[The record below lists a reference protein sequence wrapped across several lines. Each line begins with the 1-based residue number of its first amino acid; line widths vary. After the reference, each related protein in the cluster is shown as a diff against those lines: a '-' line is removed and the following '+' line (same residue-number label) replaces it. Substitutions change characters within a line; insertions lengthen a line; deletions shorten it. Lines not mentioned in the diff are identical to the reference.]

1 MTLVNRKSQDEF
13 LESHGTNGVYIK
25 AVIIKDYAE
34 VSGVHAKK
42 TQASFLA
49 MGEGEA
55 YENGPAIG
63 NGSSFSG
70 IYIWF
75 SRTLAAVEAM
85 ADSMLPEGVDPEEFK
100 NNLFVYLV
108 FALYIGMSD
117 NVFDR
122 ILAPGKG
129 KPDGH
134 GVGKFM
140 YGNDLTKSDLTVAV
154 MTVADAKTHKLLT
167 GAKLKEFESALHLW
181 NEENS
186 PQEVRHLLHN
196 YSGAKGQLGSEMATV
211 QSVIA
216 KANEAKVET
225 IMLKLIRRS
234 VELQYGALLDKV
246 EDAVHDFD
254 LDEGVE

>member
-1 MTLVNRKSQDEF
+1 MTFDKF
-13 LESHGTNGVYIK
+13 LEYHGVYIK
-25 AVIIKDYAE
+25 GCILKDYSTI
-34 VSGVHAKK
+34 SGVHAKK
-42 TQASFLA
+42 TQASFVA
-49 MGEGEA
+49 MGETEA

-70 IYIWF
+70 IYTWF
-75 SRTLAAVEAM
+75 SRTETAVEAM
-85 ADSMLPEGVDPEEFK
+85 PNSLLPEEVDSEAFMADYFK
-100 NNLFVYLV
+100 YAPL
-108 FALYIGMSD
+108 ALYIGMSD

-140 YGNDLTKSDLTVAV
+140 YQNDLAKSDLTVVV
-154 MTVADAKTHKLLT
+154 MTVADVKTDKLLT
-167 GAKLKEFESALHLW
+167 GANLKDFESALHRW
-181 NEENS
+181 NEENNGA
-186 PQEVRHLLHN
+186 RHLLHD
-196 YSGAKGQLGSEMATV
+196 YSGVKGTLGSEMATV

-234 VELQYGALLDKV
+234 VELQYGALLDKL

-254 LDEGVE
+254 LDEGDEE